1 MTMTNNI
8 MDPGGTAYSDMVAD
22 INARVDA
29 LQQENR
35 LLRGLVDRARV
46 YVDMVAE
53 DGDNDA
59 SELLGDID
67 FWSSASTK
75 AAQ

>member
-1 MTMTNNI
+1 MTMTND
-8 MDPGGTAYSDMVAD
+8 MDYVVVD
-22 INARVDA
+22 INSRVDA
-29 LQQENR
+29 MMQENK

-59 SELLGDID
+59 SELLADID

-75 AAQ
+75 AAKRFEGAGQ